1 MNREEGV
8 TKGGGGGGGEATV
21 TKGKKKE
28 KHKHKVNQ
36 AKPNQTTPKK
46 RWRANNSF
54 KEAKTPAWCKPP
66 LQHHQC
72 ASQTSWAGENAA
84 PKCH

>member
-46 RWRANNSF
+46 TVA
-54 KEAKTPAWCKPP
+54 CK
-66 LQHHQC
+66 
-72 ASQTSWAGENAA
+72 
-84 PKCH
+84 